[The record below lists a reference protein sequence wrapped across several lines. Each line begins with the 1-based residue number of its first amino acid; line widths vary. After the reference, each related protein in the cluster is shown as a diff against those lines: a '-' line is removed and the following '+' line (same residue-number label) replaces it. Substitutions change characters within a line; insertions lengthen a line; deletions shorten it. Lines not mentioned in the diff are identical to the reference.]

1 VAALLV
7 VIAAGIL
14 AVLIPAA
21 LANTTTG
28 WSTPVYLSTN
38 ASGETADVPAVA
50 LSNGAGVG
58 NLAATWL
65 NTVDGPGA
73 ITTTSLD
80 STFDDP
86 GASGFSTPSSAG
98 FADSMGALNV
108 DTQQVAE
115 DGQGDAIAVWIEN
128 AADNGQNNGASDG
141 AITSAYEPKGTDAF
155 GTATTV
161 QAGVSNDK
169 NSEPHVA
176 FDADGDAVAVWAQLD
191 GSLGPG
197 GTWSVEY
204 AIAPAG
210 SGGTFGAP
218 QTLVS
223 GLASDPQP
231 DLAIGQSG
239 SPAAGGDNS
248 AVVYVVPGSGLWV
261 SQTYLGGATSLSAP
275 TNAYATG
282 DTLAQPVVA
291 LNSDADAAIAWVD
304 NGEVDEDL
312 LTGLRSSFVV
322 PPDYIQAGSN
332 QSDPQIAEDTTG
344 SNDDETAV
352 AFYDASTSD
361 VVAALQSG
369 SEAATGNGWE
379 AAGITPTTEATA
391 VTQQPQLAIPANGA
405 VTLLWETGSAVEAM
419 TSTAA
424 AAGSDVPVFSSPPTQ
439 LSAAG
444 VTLPTCNDETCAA
457 LASDIGGDDLAAA
470 WLQED
475 SSSNVQVA
483 ASCYYQITGSTG
495 FNADTC
501 APAKTSQTINFPPPG
516 GGTVG
521 GSEPLTAT
529 AGSGDPV
536 VFTVDASS
544 SPSDACSVSGTNG
557 ATVTFAHAG
566 SCVIDANQAG
576 NGTYSAAP
584 QSQQTI
590 TVGKASQSIGFTAPG
605 GGTVGGTELLSATG
619 GGSGNPVV
627 FSIDPSSS
635 PADACSVSGAT
646 VTFVNAGT
654 CVIDANQAGNSDY
667 TAAAPV
673 SHSVAVSSV
682 APTTTNTPAAA
693 TPTTTTVPPPVL
705 GQSSDVAKTSGTV
718 QVELPGTHTF
728 VTVSASEQIPFGAV
742 INATNGKVTA
752 TIALPGGGTSTA
764 TFWAGEFTLSQSSS
778 GALTAKLV
786 DGSSA
791 GCPASEKASKHSS
804 RLRTGHDLTLAKVT
818 KKKPGAVVGSLWTN
832 AKGSYT
838 TSGKNGSAAVLG
850 TEWLTRDQCDG
861 TFFEVVKT
869 SNDPHGEIRVT
880 VLHPHRHTVLLKRG
894 HSLLAPAPGFP

>member
-1 VAALLV
+1 VVKDGGWHWGKRKRALALGVVLAMVA
-7 VIAAGIL
+7 L
-14 AVLIPAA
+14 AVAIPVA
-21 LANTTTG
+21 LANSTTG
-28 WSTPVYLSTN
+28 WSPPVYLSTN
-38 ASGETADVPAVA
+38 PSGTTADIPAVA

-141 AITSAYEPKGTDAF
+141 AITSAYESKGTDAF
-155 GTATTV
+155 GSATTV

-239 SPAAGGDNS
+239 SPATGGDNS

-275 TNAYATG
+275 TNAYATA

-322 PPDYIQAGSN
+322 PPDYIQAGNN
-332 QSDPQIAEDTTG
+332 QSDPQIAEDTTA

-352 AFYDASTSD
+352 AFYNGTTGD
-361 VVAALQSG
+361 VVAALQS
-369 SEAATGNGWE
+369 SAEAATGNGWE
-379 AAGITPTTEATA
+379 LAGIPTTTEASA

-419 TSTAA
+419 TSTTAPTNS
-424 AAGSDVPVFSSPPTQ
+424 GTPVFSALPTQ
-439 LSAAG
+439 LSATG
-444 VTLPTCNDETCAA
+444 VTLPTCNDDTCAA

-483 ASCYYQITGSTG
+483 ASCYYQTTGSTG

-501 APAKTSQTINFPPPG
+501 GTAKTSQTISFSPPG

-521 GSEPLTAT
+521 GSESLSAT
-529 AGSGDPV
+529 GGGSGNPV
-536 VFTVDASS
+536 TFTVDLSS

-557 ATVTFAHAG
+557 STVSFAHAG

-576 NGTYSAAP
+576 DSSYSAAP
-584 QSQQTI
+584 Q
-590 TVGKASQSIGFTAPG
+590 
-605 GGTVGGTELLSATG
+605 
-619 GGSGNPVV
+619 
-627 FSIDPSSS
+627 
-635 PADACSVSGAT
+635 
-646 VTFVNAGT
+646 
-654 CVIDANQAGNSDY
+654 
-667 TAAAPV
+667 V
-673 SHSVAVSSV
+673 SHTVAV
-682 APTTTNTPAAA
+682 APAVT
-693 TPTTTTVPPPVL
+693 TPTTTTGTNTTTATTATSTPPPVL
-705 GQSSDVAKTSGTV
+705 GASSDVSKTSGTV
-718 QVELPGTHTF
+718 QVELPGTHRF

-742 INATNGKVTA
+742 INATNGKLTA
-752 TIALPGGGTSTA
+752 TIALPDGGTSTA

-786 DGSSA
+786 DRSSA
-791 GCPASEKASKHSS
+791 GCPSSAKGAKRSRGLRSAEDLARATKAK
-804 RLRTGHDLTLAKVT
+804 

-861 TFFEVVKT
+861 TFFEVLKT
-869 SNDPHGEIRVT
+869 SDDPHGEIRVT
-880 VLHPHRHTVLLKRG
+880 VLRPHKHTVLLKRG
-894 HSLLAPAPGFP
+894 HSLLAPAPGFS